1 MLCSLFFVQ
10 VTMETNETGYII
22 FEEIT
27 PQYIEYIDS
36 CKLRAQE
43 DPEYWEILKN
53 IMSQGKIE
61 YKENNDEESNNE
73 ESVMS
78 YSDEESQEDIHE
90 DNIEMI
96 KNLLEYQTKMLE
108 NMNFAIDDLTEKC
121 LILSKYCYKLAKRL
135 QKFNESTPVDIQ
147 GIVNTNQ
154 EDIQNFQPID
164 TDTTNINEP
173 MEIDETI
180 PNENVTE
187 INIDLDSN

>member
-61 YKENNDEESNNE
+61 YKENDEEYDNE
-73 ESVMS
+73 ESIMS
-78 YSDEESQEDIHE
+78 YNDEESQEDIHE
-90 DNIEMI
+90 NNMEVI

-135 QKFNESTPVDIQ
+135 QKFNESIPVDIQ

-154 EDIQNFQPID
+154 ENIQNFQPID